1 MNGTMLRSKTESAA
15 VNYENDCTYNT
26 EKNLSAFSMAAVG
39 GSILI
44 NVGIVIYAVISAIAA

>member
-1 MNGTMLRSKTESAA
+1 MNGTMLTSKTESAA
-15 VNYENDCTYNT
+15 VNYENDCISNT

-44 NVGIVIYAVISAIAA
+44 NVGIVIYAVISAIAV

>member
-1 MNGTMLRSKTESAA
+1 MNGTMLRSKTENAA
-15 VNYENDCTYNT
+15 VNHVNDCTYNT